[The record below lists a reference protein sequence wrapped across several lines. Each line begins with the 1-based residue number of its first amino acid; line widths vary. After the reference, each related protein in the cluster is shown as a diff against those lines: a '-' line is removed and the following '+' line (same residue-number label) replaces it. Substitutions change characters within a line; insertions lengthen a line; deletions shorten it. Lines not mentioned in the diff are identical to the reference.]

1 MLILLTQP
9 GLMLTQNGYIPYLML
24 FELKKQVFHFLQFIL
39 A

>member
-9 GLMLTQNGYIPYLML
+9 GLKLTQNGYIPYLML